1 MKKILTKGSIVW
13 VNLRGNEG
21 SEQGGVRPCIV
32 ISNDIGNKFS
42 PVVTVA
48 VITSKLSKAK
58 LPTHVEVGIREGL
71 KKDSIILCEQ
81 IRTIDET
88 RIGDCLGK
96 ISKDKMKELDK
107 AINVSLALGEAGIN
121 FMSLVEKTAIKK
133 AKLVY
138 ETDGAI
144 RLMNEMGENLSLT
157 RRYIQLREDRLNEL
171 EYYCRMNKLNY
182 RDYYSINEYQLN
194 IAM

>member
-48 VITSKLSKAK
+48 TITSRLSKAK
-58 LPTHVEVGIREGL
+58 LPTHIEVGYEEGL
-71 KKDSIILCEQ
+71 DKKSIIMCEQ
-81 IRTIDET
+81 IRTIDKS
-88 RIGDCLGK
+88 RIIKYGGK
-96 ISKDKMKELDK
+96 IKRGKMKELDK

-121 FMSLVEKTAIKK
+121 FMSLAEKTAIKK

-138 ETDGAI
+138 ETDGVI

-171 EYYCRMNKLNY
+171 EYYCRINKLNY

-194 IAM
+194 VAM